1 MRNMGR
7 TPPDVVVAEV
17 AGRQWG
23 VVSVSQLLAAGLT
36 RAGVTAPAT
45 RHGGQ
50 GIRLHRSRCLDARDT
65 THQQGIAVT
74 TVPRTLLD
82 LAATVRSDR
91 LERALAQ
98 AQRLELYDHRAIEG
112 VIARSN
118 GHRGTRVLAEATAR
132 EEPKWTRSELEAW
145 FLGLVRDAG
154 LPEPLVNFSLTAPDH
169 PRLEVDF
176 YWPTHHLI
184 VELDGWQTHRTRAAF
199 ETDRARDAALTAAGS
214 KVVRF
219 TWRTQEETIQRR
231 LEALLHH

>member
-1 MRNMGR
+1 MER

-65 THQQGIAVT
+65 THQQGIPVT

-98 AQRLELYDHRAIEG
+98 AQRLELYDHRAIES

-199 ETDRARDAALTAAGS
+199 ETDRARDAALTAAGCN
-214 KVVRF
+214 VLRF
-219 TWRTQEETIQRR
+219 TWRTQEEMIQRR
-231 LEALLHH
+231 LKALLTAG